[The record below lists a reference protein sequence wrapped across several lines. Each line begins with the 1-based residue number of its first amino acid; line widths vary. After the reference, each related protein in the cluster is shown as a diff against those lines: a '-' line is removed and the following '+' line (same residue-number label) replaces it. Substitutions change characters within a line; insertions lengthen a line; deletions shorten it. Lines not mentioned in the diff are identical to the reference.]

1 VAEVEALHQTE
12 KQARLDVEKLNT
24 DNKQA
29 DRSERRKFRW
39 GIIATFVTMLID
51 LIVHYAKLF
60 SVK

>member
-1 VAEVEALHQTE
+1 VAEVEALRQTE

-24 DNKQA
+24 ENKQS
-29 DRSERRKFRW
+29 DPSEWRKFRW